1 MKKTIILIIIVL
13 FMVIGY
19 AAYNTTINI
28 YGNGKLAENL
38 SDFNVYLSNLKVNG
52 KEVSGINN
60 TKDEFTINDIN
71 GDISVDVINDSTEYD
86 TESYLEC
93 VKEDENVGKVWNYD
107 YTGGE
112 QTFTVPTTGT
122 YKLETWGAQGGYVKG
137 VINSDEAYGG
147 YSVGNVILS
156 KDINLYIQVG
166 GMGLSY
172 DDNKSEVSTGNG
184 YNGGGTSSYQISSA
198 NNYYYGSGGGG
209 ATHVAT
215 ISGLLESLNNNIDK
229 IIMVSGGG
237 GGSST
242 SSLKVNNNTTDGI
255 GGSGGGY
262 IGTNGSMLLTYPSEL
277 VKKFNDDRWYGTG
290 GNQVSGGG
298 SQSTHSLSQLIV
310 ASFGKG
316 CTPTNSFFSSYMKVS
331 GGGGFY
337 GGGCGTHS
345 GGGGGSGYIG
355 NSLLTEKTMYCYN
368 CAESSEKSIKT
379 ISTTCVNLTSTE
391 NCAKQG
397 NGYARITLI
406 SAPTNITTNKVT
418 IIAQERTSQSLKNI
432 TGKSISCKLKIKKIS
447 RTEKKVYNGPTEWM
461 FDYTGGEQVFTS
473 PITGS
478 YKLEVWGAQGGS
490 LSTTYYGGYGGYSS
504 GKINIK
510 NSEKIYINIGGQ
522 GSDYSLDKLAPGGYN
537 GGGYGGVPNTTYS
550 DRQGGCGGGGATHI
564 AITSGLLSSF
574 ENKKE
579 GILIVAGGGG
589 GGASADIMGSDGGGY
604 KGNDG
609 GYSSLF
615 PTYHG
620 TGGTQTIGGFDFT
633 INSNYGTFGQGSGFS
648 DNVKYGGNGGGGGFY
663 GGGGTNRGHSGG
675 GGGSGYIGNSLLTEK
690 AMYCYNC
697 QESSEEST
705 KTISTTCTSAT
716 PTANCAKQ
724 GNGYAKITLIS
735 LH

>member
-1 MKKTIILIIIVL
+1 
-13 FMVIGY
+13 MVIGY

-38 SDFNVYLSNLKVNG
+38 SDFKVYLSSLKVNG
-52 KEVSGINN
+52 KEISGINN

-86 TESYLEC
+86 TETYLEC
-93 VKEDENVGKVWNYD
+93 IKEDENVGKVWNYD

-122 YKLETWGAQGGYVKG
+122 YKLEIWGAQGGS
-137 VINSDEAYGG
+137 INETYYGG
-147 YSVGNVILS
+147 YGAYSFGNIKIS
-156 KDINLYIQVG
+156 QNNKLYINVG
-166 GMGLSY
+166 GQGT
-172 DDNKSEVSTGNG
+172 VSQGG
-184 YNGGGTSSYQISSA
+184 YNGGGSTDYS
-198 NNYYYGSGGGG
+198 GGGGGG
-209 ATHVAT
+209 ATHIA
-215 ISGLLESLNNNIDK
+215 LESGKLSILENKKNYIL
-229 IIMVSGGG
+229 IVAGGG
-237 GGSST
+237 GGSGAFNNYVGGAGGGYIGEKAAGSSPGFGGTQLSGGEVSNYTGPTST
-242 SSLKVNNNTTDGI
+242 SGI
-255 GGSGGGY
+255 RGSFGQGGNGGHEIAYKQGSGAGGSGFFGGSGGGARD
-262 IGTNGSMLLTYPSEL
+262 G
-277 VKKFNDDRWYGTG
+277 
-290 GNQVSGGG
+290 
-298 SQSTHSLSQLIV
+298 
-310 ASFGKG
+310 
-316 CTPTNSFFSSYMKVS
+316 
-331 GGGGFY
+331 
-337 GGGCGTHS
+337 

-355 NSLLTEKTMYCYN
+355 NSLLNEKTMYCYN
-368 CAESSEKSIKT
+368 CTESNETSTKT
-379 ISTTCVNLTSTE
+379 ISTTCTSATPTE

-406 SAPTNITTNKVT
+406 SAQSTIVTDKVT

-432 TGKSISCKLKIKKIS
+432 TGKLISCKLKIKKIS

-504 GKINIK
+504 GKMNIK

-690 AMYCYNC
+690 TMYCYNC

>member
-1 MKKTIILIIIVL
+1 
-13 FMVIGY
+13 MVIGY
-19 AAYNTTINI
+19 AAYNTTINV

-38 SDFNVYLSNLKVNG
+38 SDFKVYLSNLKVNG

-60 TKDEFTINDIN
+60 TKDEFTINDVN

-86 TESYLEC
+86 TEASLEC
-93 VKEDENVGKVWNYD
+93 ETNNTWDFD
-107 YTGGE
+107 YTGSE
-112 QTFTVPTTGT
+112 QIFTSPSTGT
-122 YKLETWGAQGGYVKG
+122 YKLDTWGAQGGSANETYVG
-137 VINSDEAYGG
+137 GYGG
-147 YSVGNVILS
+147 YSSGQITL
-156 KDINLYIQVG
+156 DINQKVYVNVG
-166 GMGLSY
+166 GTGIT
-172 DDNKSEVSTGNG
+172 DDDFDASTYVNGG
-184 YNGGGTSSYQISSA
+184 YNGGGTACGYKDKLASS
-198 NNYYYGSGGGG
+198 GGG
-209 ATHVAT
+209 ATHIAT
-215 ISGLLESLNNNIDK
+215 SAGLLSSLSNKKTNIL
-229 IIMVSGGG
+229 IVAGGG
-237 GGSST
+237 GGGGYQQEGYS
-242 SSLKVNNNTTDGI
+242 GA

-262 IGTNGSMLLTYPSEL
+262 NGVIGKYVINYQNLYIPNGATQTSGGSFIQYGAYTYYASS
-277 VKKFNDDRWYGTG
+277 FG
-290 GNQVSGGG
+290 SGGG
-298 SQSTHSLSQLIV
+298 ADKSNGN
-310 ASFGKG
+310 A
-316 CTPTNSFFSSYMKVS
+316 S
-331 GGGGFY
+331 GGGGGYY
-337 GGGCGTHS
+337 GGGLGNLFM
-345 GGGGGSGYIG
+345 GAGGGSGYIG
-355 NSLLTEKTMYCYN
+355 NSLLTEKSMYCYN
-368 CAESSEKSIKT
+368 CAESNETLTKT
-379 ISTTCVNLTSTE
+379 ISTTCTSATPTE

-406 SAPTNITTNKVT
+406 SAPTNITTDKVT

-432 TGKSISCKLKIKKIS
+432 TGKSISCKLKVNKIS
-447 RTEKKVYNGPTEWM
+447 RTEKAYDGPTEWM

-589 GGASADIMGSDGGGY
+589 GGASVDIMGSDGGGY

-690 AMYCYNC
+690 TMYCYNC

-705 KTISTTCTSAT
+705 KTISTTSTSAT
-716 PTANCAKQ
+716 PKANCAKQ

>member
-1 MKKTIILIIIVL
+1 MKKTTILIIVVL

-38 SDFNVYLSNLKVNG
+38 SDFKVYLSNLKVNG

-60 TKDEFTINDIN
+60 TKDEFTINDVN

-86 TESYLEC
+86 TEASLEC
-93 VKEDENVGKVWNYD
+93 ETNNTWDFD
-107 YTGGE
+107 YTGSE
-112 QTFTVPTTGT
+112 QIFTSPSTGT
-122 YKLETWGAQGGYVKG
+122 YKLDTWGAQGGSANETYVG
-137 VINSDEAYGG
+137 GYGG
-147 YSVGNVILS
+147 YSSGQITL
-156 KDINLYIQVG
+156 DINQKVYVNVG
-166 GMGLSY
+166 GTGIT
-172 DDNKSEVSTGNG
+172 DDDFDASTYVNGG
-184 YNGGGTSSYQISSA
+184 YNGGGTACGYKDKLASS
-198 NNYYYGSGGGG
+198 GGG
-209 ATHVAT
+209 ATHIAT
-215 ISGLLESLNNNIDK
+215 SAGLLSSLSNKKTNIL
-229 IIMVSGGG
+229 IVAGGG
-237 GGSST
+237 GGGGYQQEGYS
-242 SSLKVNNNTTDGI
+242 GA

-262 IGTNGSMLLTYPSEL
+262 NGVIGKYVINYQNLYIPNGATQTSGGSFIQYGAYTYYASS
-277 VKKFNDDRWYGTG
+277 FG
-290 GNQVSGGG
+290 SGGG
-298 SQSTHSLSQLIV
+298 ADKSNGN
-310 ASFGKG
+310 A
-316 CTPTNSFFSSYMKVS
+316 S
-331 GGGGFY
+331 GGGGGYY
-337 GGGCGTHS
+337 GGGLGNLFM
-345 GGGGGSGYIG
+345 GAGGGSGYIG
-355 NSLLTEKTMYCYN
+355 NSLLTEKSMYCYN
-368 CAESSEKSIKT
+368 CAESNETLTKT
-379 ISTTCVNLTSTE
+379 ISTTCTSATPTE

-406 SAPTNITTNKVT
+406 SAPTNITTDKVT

-432 TGKSISCKLKIKKIS
+432 TGKSISCKLKVNKIS
-447 RTEKKVYNGPTEWM
+447 RTEKAYDGPTEWM

-690 AMYCYNC
+690 TMYCYNC

-705 KTISTTCTSAT
+705 KTISTTSTSAT
-716 PTANCAKQ
+716 PKANCAKQ